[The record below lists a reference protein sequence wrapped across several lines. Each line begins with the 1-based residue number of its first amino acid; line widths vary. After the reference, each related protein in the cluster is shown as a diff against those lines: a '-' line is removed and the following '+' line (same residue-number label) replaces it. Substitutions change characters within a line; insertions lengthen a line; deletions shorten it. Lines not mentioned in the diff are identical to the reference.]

1 MSAILRMNH
10 FVEAAKQAHIAPT
23 SQYLHAS
30 AGSVAVTPMNLPSSF
45 SEQAKTQNCKTWEI
59 FQESLINIIGQHKF
73 DWICHRYRAK
83 LNFTGMKKSGAPLLP
98 KHVELFSVG
107 AAQVLNRDI
116 KAKFPGKIRALTR
129 EQLKERIAQIQPF
142 PILGECKD
150 PTKMTGAPG
159 TTFAHFFHDK
169 LLMDKEKQMLFSD
182 VEKMS
187 LPAYRERLTKIITNR
202 ELIEGQIIP
211 APGHDGHV
219 DYYKVYRKVA
229 TGDGLVAYAL
239 SPATN
244 NSTLKP
250 LIVFRPSQW
259 ALSNEDTFETY
270 LNDVQLNIGEM
281 GWKGAAAEFEKLM
294 SDPHFRRNNEK
305 ISISGYSL
313 GGAQA
318 QRFLAVHADHVSYAV
333 FYNDPSVDDETAE
346 KFAQRMNSMGRRGE
360 PLNIQIF
367 RMKGDFCDY
376 IGGKHLGWGVD
387 HPDVNIQL
395 MEGNFDDKKA
405 AAFKLHSHRVFDN
418 TTFPYYM
425 QRYDD
430 TQQLFDRLDNSK
442 RGPDVLWYERMRRI
456 WGKVTFA
463 SIYSLSVVVKFI
475 SWALGVRILRSSKDP
490 DL

>member
-10 FVEAAKQAHIAPT
+10 FIEATKQAYVAPT
-23 SQYLHAS
+23 SKCLRANE
-30 AGSVAVTPMNLPSSF
+30 GGVGVTLVDLSSSF
-45 SEQAKTQNCKTWEI
+45 SEPAKTQNSRTWKI
-59 FQESLINIIGQHKF
+59 FRESLIDIIGQNKF

-83 LNFTGMKKSGAPLLP
+83 LNFTGMEKSGAPLLP
-98 KHVELFSVG
+98 EHVELFGVG
-107 AAQVLNRDI
+107 TAQMLTRDL

-129 EQLKERIAQIQPF
+129 EQLKERINQIQPF

-159 TTFAHFFHDK
+159 ATFAHFFHDK

-182 VEKMS
+182 VEKIS
-187 LPAYRERLTKIITNR
+187 LPAWLERFTKVITNR

-211 APGHDGHV
+211 APGHDGRV
-219 DYYKVYRKVA
+219 DYYKVHRKVA

-239 SPATN
+239 SPATS

-250 LIVFRPSQW
+250 LIAFRPSQW
-259 ALSNEDTFETY
+259 ALSNEDAFETY
-270 LNDVQLNIGEM
+270 LNDVQLNVGEM
-281 GWKGAAAEFEKLM
+281 GWKGAAAEFKKLM

-305 ISISGYSL
+305 ISLSGYSL

-318 QRFLAVHADHVSYAV
+318 QRFLAEHADHVSYAV
-333 FYNDPSVDDETAE
+333 FYNDPSIDDEIVE
-346 KFAQRMNSMGRRGE
+346 KFAKRMNSMGRRTE

-367 RMKGDFCDY
+367 RMKGDFCDC
-376 IGGKHLGWGVD
+376 IGGKHMGWGID

-418 TTFPYYM
+418 TTFPYHM

-442 RGPDVLWYERMRRI
+442 RGPDVFWYERVRRI
-456 WGKVTFA
+456 WGGVAFV
-463 SIYSLSVVVKFI
+463 SIYSLSVVVNFI
-475 SWALGVRILRSSKDP
+475 SWVLGVRILRSSKEP